1 MKITA
6 TVNKSIDIELEVND
20 KFAPLANCDFWEN
33 NRRMAN
39 TLADELE
46 EIIEN
51 SEDDIIEVCGVFDPM
66 GDVMFEN

>member
-6 TVNKSIDIELEVND
+6 TVNKSVDIELEVDD

-33 NRRMAN
+33 NLPMAN
-39 TLADELE
+39 ALANELE

-51 SEDDIIEVCGVFDPM
+51 SEDDIIEVCGAFDPM